1 MILEVSAGGVQFQ
14 GEEYVCRLE
23 HLRYLVIDE
32 ADRMVEQGHFQELSS
47 ILELI
52 HRKRYIPHLH
62 LHICNGLQFPSELE
76 FLSGFSF

>member
-1 MILEVSAGGVQFQ
+1 MVSSSSFGLLLVQFQ
-14 GEEYVCRLE
+14 GEEHVCQLE

-52 HRKRYIPHLH
+52 HRARYGV
-62 LHICNGLQFPSELE
+62 CVYRYTRGYSTVWKSVFEVK
-76 FLSGFSF
+76 